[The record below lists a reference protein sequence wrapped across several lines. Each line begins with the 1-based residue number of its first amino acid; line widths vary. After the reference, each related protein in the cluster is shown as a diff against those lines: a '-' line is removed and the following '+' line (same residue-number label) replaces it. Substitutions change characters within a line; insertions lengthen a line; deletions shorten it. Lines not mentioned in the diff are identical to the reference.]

1 MTKTAARNQS
11 AVLTRKGI
19 QSSLVSVAG
28 IIGRPVK
35 DQDGRDLGKLV
46 DFVVRHG
53 GETYP
58 PVSGLIVKVAGRR
71 AYIDG
76 ARIAKLT
83 KNEKIGRAHV

>member
-1 MTKTAARNQS
+1 MKKTANRAQS

-19 QSSLVSVAG
+19 QSTLVSVAG

-71 AYIDG
+71 AYIDVG
-76 ARIAKLT
+76 RIA
-83 KNEKIGRAHV
+83 